1 MCIYVNN
8 HFRNASFNI
17 LKKKLSKK
25 KKMPFWLFI
34 LQHDLEH
41 IKQEICYAY
50 FKNLSN
56 FLLLLFS
63 MQI

>member
-1 MCIYVNN
+1 MQVLI
-8 HFRNASFNI
+8 F
-17 LKKKLSKK
+17 KKKNLSKKK

-34 LQHDLEH
+34 LQHDLHDLEH